1 VSERIDHR
9 SIEAQHNE
17 ALEHAAITLDAEEKA
32 LWLAK
37 ATATSRPAMQRVHR
51 AKWNSRRVQEKRAAE
66 QAVRDEMKQEAQA
79 TYSVFKDL
87 DLQIVVDLRSLPYRS
102 FLNLLK
108 SSYLKYN
115 LEQSSL
121 RQVHSQHHQKTKSL
135 FWLPLRLIH
144 APN

>member
-1 VSERIDHR
+1 
-9 SIEAQHNE
+9 NE

-51 AKWNSRRVQEKRAAE
+51 AKWNSKQVQEKRAAE

-87 DLQIVVDLRSLPYRS
+87 DLQIVVDLRS
-102 FLNLLK
+102 F
-108 SSYLKYN
+108 
-115 LEQSSL
+115 
-121 RQVHSQHHQKTKSL
+121 T
-135 FWLPLRLIH
+135 
-144 APN
+144 